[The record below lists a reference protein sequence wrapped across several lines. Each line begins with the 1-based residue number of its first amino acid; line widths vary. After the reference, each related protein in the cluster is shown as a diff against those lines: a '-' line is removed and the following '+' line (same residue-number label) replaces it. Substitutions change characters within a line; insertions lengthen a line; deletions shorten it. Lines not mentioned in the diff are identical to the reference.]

1 MERYKVLPSLSSRL
15 AEVETQYEEM
25 REKNR
30 QLEQKLVSMQVRA
43 VTKQWFSFL
52 LSHLVKLKI
61 TSNLN
66 KVTRVCCPVQYF
78 SLTHAFKFECLCFVN
93 LRSNLNLDIF
103 KAFGF

>member
-30 QLEQKLVSMQVRA
+30 QLEQKLVSMQVRTA
-43 VTKQWFSFL
+43 TKYWFYFL

-61 TSNLN
+61 TSNLY
-66 KVTRVCCPVQYF
+66 KVMQVCCTAQYF
-78 SLTHAFKFECLCFVN
+78 SLTCFLSFNAFAL
-93 LRSNLNLDIF
+93 
-103 KAFGF
+103 

>member
-1 MERYKVLPSLSSRL
+1 MERYKVLPSLSSHL
-15 AEVETQYEEM
+15 AEVATQYEEM

-43 VTKQWFSFL
+43 VTKQWFYFL

-66 KVTRVCCPVQYF
+66 KVTQVCCPVQYF
-78 SLTHAFKFECLCFVN
+78 SLTHAFKFQCFVS
-93 LRSNLNLDIF
+93 LRSNLNLEIF

>member
-30 QLEQKLVSMQVRA
+30 QLEQKLVSMQVRT
-43 VTKQWFSFL
+43 VTKYWFSFL

-66 KVTRVCCPVQYF
+66 KVM
-78 SLTHAFKFECLCFVN
+78 
-93 LRSNLNLDIF
+93 
-103 KAFGF
+103 